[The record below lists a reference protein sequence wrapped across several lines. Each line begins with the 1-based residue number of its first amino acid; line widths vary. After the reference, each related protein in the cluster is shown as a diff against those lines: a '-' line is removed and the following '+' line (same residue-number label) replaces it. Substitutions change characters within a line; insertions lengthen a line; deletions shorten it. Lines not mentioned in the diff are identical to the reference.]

1 MHLSQKSL
9 DQKVI
14 AITGATDGIGKA
26 AAIRFSQEGAT
37 VILMGKSI
45 KKLEQ
50 VYDLIIKQNGPTPAL
65 LPINLETATPDHYLE
80 AAELIKQ
87 QFSCL
92 DGLLHNAAVVK
103 GLTPIALYSPLQ
115 WAQVLQVNLNA
126 PFLLTQSLLPLLK
139 KSPSASILFTVA
151 DEGLK
156 GKAYYGAYGVSKAGV
171 LGLTQTLA
179 EELKENT
186 PIRVNSINPK
196 KVQTKLRRLIYPGET
211 PADNPKPETI
221 LDRYVYLM
229 SDASQ
234 TITGE
239 LFNV

>member
-37 VILMGKSI
+37 VILIGKSI
-45 KKLEQ
+45 KKLEH
-50 VYDLIIKQNGPTPAL
+50 VYDIIIEQNGPKPAL

-87 QFSCL
+87 EFACL
-92 DGLLHNAAVVK
+92 DGLLHNAAIIK
-103 GLTPIALYSPLQ
+103 SLTPIALYSPIQ

-126 PFLLTQSLLPLLK
+126 PFLLTQNLLPLLK
-139 KSPSASILFTVA
+139 KSHGASIIFTVA
-151 DEGLK
+151 NEGLE
-156 GKAYYGAYGVSKAGV
+156 GKAYYGAYGVSKAGM
-171 LGLTQTLA
+171 LLLAQTLS

-186 PIRVNSINPK
+186 RIRVNSINPK

-211 PADNPKPETI
+211 SEDNPKAETI

-239 LFNV
+239 LFDA